1 MGSGAV
7 AATEKQRTF
16 TETARRT
23 QIIEAAIDTIAEVGF
38 ARASLARIGERIG
51 ISKGLIGYHFAGKDD
66 LIKEVVSEVVER
78 GMAYMQP
85 RIIAEM
91 STGSGFLRI
100 YIESNLAF
108 MRDHRNYMVAL
119 VEIRRGIIADG
130 LEHLNADVDAA
141 EHVLE
146 EHLARY
152 QDQGQL
158 RPDFD
163 PRVMAVAIRA
173 IIDAVPRRLAHDP
186 GLDVDTYAA
195 GIADIFHRA
204 TSIPQ
209 TA

>member
-1 MGSGAV
+1 M
-7 AATEKQRTF
+7 TQRQRTF

-51 ISKGLIGYHFAGKDD
+51 TSKGLIGYHFAGKDD
-66 LIKEVVSEVVER
+66 LIKEVVSEIVEQ
-78 GMAYMQP
+78 GIAYMQP

-91 STGSGFLRI
+91 STGSGFLRA

-108 MRDHRNYMVAL
+108 MRDHRNYMVAI

-130 LEHLNADVDAA
+130 LDHINADIDVA

-146 EHLARY
+146 QHLARY
-152 QDQGQL
+152 QSQGQL

-173 IIDAVPRRLAHDP
+173 VIDAVPRRLTHDP
-186 GLDVDTYAA
+186 GLDVDNYAT
-195 GIADIFHRA
+195 GIANIFHLA
-204 TSIPQ
+204 TS
-209 TA
+209 TSRSA